1 MNKQQI
7 GIVGAGNMGIPI
19 AWAMNILGYDLVIL
33 DQNEQALFKC
43 KQYINTKRCRLVKVN
58 NHQFINTDKG
68 QRWRSAPLSFD
79 HLQQCST
86 VISSLPYH
94 QNIFLAKF
102 CIDNQINY
110 LDLGGSVSTSSAIN
124 SYAFVCTRQTQ
135 NAPASVMTD
144 LGLAPGWVN
153 LIAESLYQEYVA
165 EHNKPPTNIQ
175 MMVGGLPQHPTNTL
189 KYGCTWSYDGL
200 LNEYRD
206 NCIALINGEQITVN
220 GMGGYQCPIDSEI
233 GPLEAFYT
241 SGGAAHTITT
251 MQKRGVL
258 NCSYKTLRYPQHHR
272 IVNFLI
278 NESGLDD
285 QSIIKIFKRT
295 CPPQDDLVII
305 QVRVNDLDSDSLLK
319 QPCWFEK
326 TIKSDSRFSAMQKAT
341 AFPIASV
348 AHTVTSSDLHATVLK
363 YDDIPY
369 PQFNK
374 WLTHLFKLAI

>member
-1 MNKQQI
+1 MNNKQI
-7 GIVGAGNMGIPI
+7 GIMGAGNMGTPI
-19 AWAMNILGYDLVIL
+19 AWAMDVLGYDIVVL
-33 DQNEQALFKC
+33 DQDEQALYKC
-43 KQYINTKRCRLVKVN
+43 KQYINTN
-58 NHQFINTDKG
+58 NHQFIKTTKKK
-68 QRWRSAPLSFD
+68 RWGVAPLSFD
-79 HLQQCST
+79 HLRQCDT

-94 QNIFLAKF
+94 QNIPLAKF

-153 LIAESLYQEYVA
+153 LIAESIYQEYVS

-175 MMVGGLPQHPTNTL
+175 LMVGGLPQHPTNTL

-241 SGGAAHTITT
+241 SGGAAHTVAI
-251 MQKRGVL
+251 MQERGVL
-258 NCSYKTLRYPQHHR
+258 NCSYKTLRYPKHHQ

-278 NESGLDD
+278 NESGLDNA
-285 QSIIKIFKRT
+285 SIMDIFKKT
-295 CPPQDDLVII
+295 CPPQKDLVIMKATVDHV
-305 QVRVNDLDSDSLLK
+305 Q
-319 QPCWFEK
+319 FEK
-326 TIKSDSRFSAMQKAT
+326 IIQSDKKFSAMQKAT

-348 AHTVTSSDLHATVLK
+348 AHIVTSSDLDAHVLK

>member
-1 MNKQQI
+1 M
-7 GIVGAGNMGIPI
+7 GAGKMGTPI
-19 AWAMNILGYDLVIL
+19 AWAMDILEYDLVVL
-33 DQNEQALFKC
+33 DQDEQSLYKC
-43 KQYINTKRCRLVKVN
+43 KQNIASDHHKFIKTTKK
-58 NHQFINTDKG
+58 Q
-68 QRWRSAPLSFD
+68 QRRVIQLSFD
-79 HLQQCST
+79 HLRQCDT

-94 QNIFLAKF
+94 QNIPLAKF

-110 LDLGGSVSTSSAIN
+110 LDLGGSVSTSIAIN
-124 SYAFVCTRQTQ
+124 KYAAQSQNTQT
-135 NAPASVMTD
+135 SVMTD

-153 LIAESLYQEYVA
+153 LIAENIYQEYVS

-206 NCIALINGEQITVN
+206 SCIALINGEQRIVN
-220 GMGGYQCPIDSEI
+220 GMDGYQFPIATDL

-258 NCSYKTLRYPQHHR
+258 NCSYKTLRYPQHHQ

-278 NESGLDD
+278 NESGLDNT
-285 QSIIKIFKRT
+285 SIIDIFKRT
-295 CPPQDDLVII
+295 CPPQEDLVII
-305 QVRVNDLDSDSLLK
+305 QVRVNDLDVELLK
-319 QPCWFEK
+319 QLCWFEK

-341 AFPIASV
+341 GFPIASV
-348 AHTVTSSDLHATVLK
+348 AHMVTSSDLHATVLK

>member
-1 MNKQQI
+1 MNKQRI
-7 GIVGAGNMGIPI
+7 GIVGAGNMGTPI
-19 AWAMNILGYDLVIL
+19 AWAMNILGYNLVIL
-33 DQNEQALFKC
+33 DQDEQALFKC
-43 KQYINTKRCRLVKVN
+43 RQYVNAKKCRLVKVN
-58 NHQFINTDKG
+58 NHGRGT
-68 QRWRSAPLSFD
+68 PLSFD
-79 HLQQCST
+79 HLLQCNT

-94 QNIFLAKF
+94 QNIPLAKF

-110 LDLGGSVSTSSAIN
+110 LDLGGSVSTSSTIN
-124 SYAFVCTRQTQ
+124 SYALQTQ
-135 NAPASVMTD
+135 NTQASVMTD

-153 LIAESLYQEYVA
+153 LIAESIYQEYVS

-220 GMGGYQCPIDSEI
+220 GMDGYQCPIDSEI

-241 SGGAAHTITT
+241 SGGVAHTITT

-278 NESGLDD
+278 NKSGLDD
-285 QSIIKIFKRT
+285 QAIIKIFKRT

-305 QVRVNDLDSDSLLK
+305 QVRVNDLDSESLLK

-341 AFPIASV
+341 GFPIASV
-348 AHTVTSSDLHATVLK
+348 AHMVTSSDLHATVLK